1 MCNEMREINL
11 EIMFKDI
18 FFDYSYYIL
27 DKIEKMDMCYIFFI
41 NMRNWI
47 NLLKWFVFD
56 YIKRLLI

>member
-1 MCNEMREINL
+1 MREINL

-41 NMRNWI
+41 SMRNWI

>member
-1 MCNEMREINL
+1 MRGINL

>member
-1 MCNEMREINL
+1 MREINL

>member
-1 MCNEMREINL
+1 MREINL

-27 DKIEKMDMCYIFFI
+27 DKIEKMDMCYIFFN

>member
-1 MCNEMREINL
+1 MREINL

-27 DKIEKMDMCYIFFI
+27 DKIEKMDMCYIFFF